1 MKKKFII
8 LLGFLIITTVLAYN
22 SLFFVEQRVQ
32 SLILQFGEPIRVI
45 KEPGLN
51 FKIPLAQNVVKFDKR
66 ILLFDNNAEEIIA
79 ADKKR
84 LIVDA
89 FVRYKIV
96 DPLKFYQTVRFEA
109 ALNNR
114 LGSVVNNSLRAVLG
128 RVPLEAVISD
138 RRELLM
144 KEVSGLVA
152 ERATQFGISIEEV
165 RIKKADL
172 PSENSE
178 AIYRRMQTERQQ
190 EAAQI
195 RAIGEE
201 KARFI
206 RAESEK
212 QKTVLLAEAQRDSD
226 ILRGQGDAKKNK
238 ILGKAFNQDPNFFAF
253 YRAMQ
258 AYSKALTE
266 GDTTMVLSPKSDF
279 FEFFGNAEGNQWWVE
294 TCLIFCLLLV

>member
-1 MKKKFII
+1 MSKS
-8 LLGFLIITTVLAYN
+8 TVLILGLAIFLVIVVYN
-22 SLFFVEQRVQ
+22 SIFFVEQRIQTLV
-32 SLILQFGEPIRVI
+32 LQFGEPVKVI
-45 KEPGLN
+45 QEPGLN
-51 FKIPLAQNVVKFDKR
+51 FKIPLAQNIVKFDKR
-66 ILLFDNNAEEIIA
+66 ILLFDNSAEEIIA
-79 ADKKR
+79 SDKKR

-96 DPLKFYQTVRFEA
+96 DPLKFFQTVRNER

-128 RVPLEAVISD
+128 RVPLKAVISD

-144 KEVSGLVA
+144 QEVSSLVA
-152 ERATQFGISIEEV
+152 ERATQFGISIQEV

-195 RAIGEE
+195 RAVGEE
-201 KARFI
+201 KSRIIKAQ
-206 RAESEK
+206 AEK
-212 QKTVLLAEAQRDSD
+212 NKTVILAEAERDGQ
-226 ILRGQGDAKKNK
+226 ILRGEGDAKKNK
-238 ILGKAFNQDPNFFAF
+238 ILGEAFSKDPNFFAF

-266 GDTTMVLSPKSDF
+266 GDTTMVLSPKSEF
-279 FEFFGNAEGNQWWVE
+279 FEFFGNAEGTN
-294 TCLIFCLLLV
+294 

>member
-1 MKKKFII
+1 MKKKII
-8 LLGFLIITTVLAYN
+8 LLLGILFTIIVLAYN

-66 ILLFDNNAEEIIA
+66 ILLFDNSAEEIIA

-89 FVRYKIV
+89 FVRYKII

-128 RVPLEAVISD
+128 KVPLEAVISD

-144 KEVSGLVA
+144 QEVSELVSL
-152 ERATQFGISIEEV
+152 RATQFGISIEEV

-195 RAIGEE
+195 RAVGNE

-206 RAESEK
+206 TAESEK

-226 ILRGQGDAKKNK
+226 ILRGQGDAEKNK
-238 ILGKAFNQDPNFFAF
+238 ILGKAFNQDPDFFAF

-279 FEFFGNAEGNQWWVE
+279 FEFFGNAEGK
-294 TCLIFCLLLV
+294 

>member
-1 MKKKFII
+1 MKKRFII
-8 LLGFLIITTVLAYN
+8 LLSFLVVFTVLAYN

-144 KEVSGLVA
+144 KEVSVLVA

-226 ILRGQGDAKKNK
+226 ILRGQGDAEKNK
-238 ILGKAFNQDPNFFAF
+238 ILGKAFNKDPNFFAF

-279 FEFFGNAEGNQWWVE
+279 FEFFGNAEGK
-294 TCLIFCLLLV
+294 

>member
-1 MKKKFII
+1 MKKRFVI
-8 LLGFLIITTVLAYN
+8 LLSFIVVLTVLAYN

-32 SLILQFGEPIRVI
+32 TLILQFGEPIRVI

-51 FKIPLAQNVVKFDKR
+51 FKIPLAQNIVKFDKR
-66 ILLFDNNAEEIIA
+66 ILLFDNSAEEIIA

-89 FVRYKIV
+89 FVRYKII

-128 RVPLEAVISD
+128 KVPLEAVISD

-144 KEVSGLVA
+144 QEVSELVSL
-152 ERATQFGISIEEV
+152 RAKQFGISIEEV

-195 RAIGEE
+195 RAVGNE

-206 RAESEK
+206 TAESEK

-226 ILRGQGDAKKNK
+226 ILRGEGDAQKNK
-238 ILGKAFNQDPNFFAF
+238 ILGKAFNQDPDFFAF

-279 FEFFGNAEGNQWWVE
+279 FEFFGNAEGN
-294 TCLIFCLLLV
+294 

>member
-1 MKKKFII
+1 MKKRT
-8 LLGFLIITTVLAYN
+8 GLIIGFIFLLTILIYN
-22 SLFFVEQRVQ
+22 SLFFVEQRIQ
-32 SLILQFGEPIRVI
+32 ALILQFGEPIRVI
-45 KEPGLN
+45 QEPGLN

-89 FVRYKIV
+89 FVRYKII

-138 RRELLM
+138 RREQLM
-144 KEVSGLVA
+144 EEVSGLVA
-152 ERATQFGISIEEV
+152 TSATQFGISIEEV

-212 QKTVLLAEAQRDSD
+212 NKTVLLAEAQRDSD
-226 ILRGQGDAKKNK
+226 ILRGQGDAEKNK
-238 ILGKAFNQDPNFFAF
+238 ILGKAFSQDPDFFAF

-258 AYSKALTE
+258 AYSRALTE

-279 FEFFGNAEGNQWWVE
+279 FEFFGNAKGDK
-294 TCLIFCLLLV
+294 

>member
-1 MKKKFII
+1 MKKRFVI
-8 LLGFLIITTVLAYN
+8 LLSFLVVLTVLAYN

-32 SLILQFGEPIRVI
+32 TLILQFGEPIRVI

-51 FKIPLAQNVVKFDKR
+51 FKIPLAQNIVKFDKR
-66 ILLFDNNAEEIIA
+66 ILLFDNSAEEIIA

-89 FVRYKIV
+89 FVRYKII

-128 RVPLEAVISD
+128 KVPLEAVISD

-144 KEVSGLVA
+144 QEVSELVSL
-152 ERATQFGISIEEV
+152 RATQFGISIEEV

-195 RAIGEE
+195 RAVGNE

-206 RAESEK
+206 TAESEK

-226 ILRGQGDAKKNK
+226 ILRGEGDAEKNK
-238 ILGKAFNQDPNFFAF
+238 ILGKAFNQDPDFFAF

-279 FEFFGNAEGNQWWVE
+279 FEFFGNAEGNYQR
-294 TCLIFCLLLV
+294 FR

>member
-1 MKKKFII
+1 MSKITGVIIGLAIFFII
-8 LLGFLIITTVLAYN
+8 VIYN
-22 SLFFVEQRVQ
+22 SLFFVEQRIQTLV
-32 SLILQFGEPIRVI
+32 LQFGEPVRVI
-45 KEPGLN
+45 QEPGLN
-51 FKIPLAQNVVKFDKR
+51 FKIPLAQNIVKFDKR
-66 ILLFDNNAEEIIA
+66 ILLFDNRSEEIIA

-128 RVPLEAVISD
+128 RVPLKAVISD

-144 KEVSGLVA
+144 KEVTGLVA
-152 ERATQFGISIEEV
+152 SRATQFGISIEEV

-195 RAIGEE
+195 RAVGEE
-201 KARFI
+201 KSRI
-206 RAESEK
+206 IKAEAEK
-212 QKTVLLAEAQRDSD
+212 NKTVLLAEAERDGE
-226 ILRGQGDAKKNK
+226 ILRGEGDAKKNK
-238 ILGKAFNQDPNFFAF
+238 ILGEAFSKDPDFFAF

-266 GDTTMVLSPKSDF
+266 GDTTMVLSPKSEF
-279 FEFFGNAEGNQWWVE
+279 FEFFGNANGAN
-294 TCLIFCLLLV
+294 

>member
-279 FEFFGNAEGNQWWVE
+279 FEFFGNAEGNQ
-294 TCLIFCLLLV
+294 

>member
-1 MKKKFII
+1 MKKRLII
-8 LLGFLIITTVLAYN
+8 LLSFLIVLTVLAYN

-51 FKIPLAQNVVKFDKR
+51 IKIPLAQNVVKFDKR

-89 FVRYKIV
+89 FVRYKII

-144 KEVSGLVA
+144 KEVSELVA
-152 ERATQFGISIEEV
+152 VRATQFGISIEEV

-195 RAIGEE
+195 RAVGEE

-226 ILRGQGDAKKNK
+226 ILRGEGDAEKNK
-238 ILGKAFNQDPNFFAF
+238 ILGKAFNQDPDFFAF

-279 FEFFGNAEGNQWWVE
+279 FEFFGNAEGNQ
-294 TCLIFCLLLV
+294 

>member
-1 MKKKFII
+1 MKKRLII
-8 LLGFLIITTVLAYN
+8 LFSFLVVLTVLAYN

-32 SLILQFGEPIRVI
+32 TLILQFGEPIRVI

-51 FKIPLAQNVVKFDKR
+51 FKIPLAQNIVKFDKR
-66 ILLFDNNAEEIIA
+66 ILLFDNSAEEIIA

-89 FVRYKIV
+89 FVRYKII

-128 RVPLEAVISD
+128 KVPLEAVISD

-144 KEVSGLVA
+144 QEVSELVSQ
-152 ERATQFGISIEEV
+152 RATQFGISIEEV

-195 RAIGEE
+195 RAVGNE

-206 RAESEK
+206 TAESEK

-226 ILRGQGDAKKNK
+226 ILRGEGDAEKNK
-238 ILGKAFNQDPNFFAF
+238 ILGKAFNQDPDFFAF

-279 FEFFGNAEGNQWWVE
+279 FEFFGNAEGK
-294 TCLIFCLLLV
+294 

>member
-1 MKKKFII
+1 MKKRFVI
-8 LLGFLIITTVLAYN
+8 LLSFIAVLTVLAYN

-66 ILLFDNNAEEIIA
+66 ILLFDNSAEEIIA

-89 FVRYKIV
+89 FVRYKII

-128 RVPLEAVISD
+128 KVPLEAVISE

-144 KEVSGLVA
+144 QEVSEMVSV
-152 ERATQFGISIEEV
+152 RAKQFGISIEEV

-172 PSENSE
+172 PAENSE

-195 RAIGEE
+195 RAVGNE

-206 RAESEK
+206 TAESEK

-226 ILRGQGDAKKNK
+226 ILRGQGDAEKNK
-238 ILGKAFNQDPNFFAF
+238 ILGKAFNQDPDFFAF

-258 AYSKALTE
+258 AYEKALIGGETSL
-266 GDTTMVLSPKSDF
+266 VLSPDS
-279 FEFFGNAEGNQWWVE
+279 EFFKFFGKSVKPA
-294 TCLIFCLLLV
+294 IKR

>member
-1 MKKKFII
+1 MKKRFVI
-8 LLGFLIITTVLAYN
+8 LLSFLIVLTVLAYN

-51 FKIPLAQNVVKFDKR
+51 FKIPLAQNIVKFDKR
-66 ILLFDNNAEEIIA
+66 ILLFDNSAEEIIA

-89 FVRYKIV
+89 FVRYKII

-128 RVPLEAVISD
+128 KVPLEAVISD

-144 KEVSGLVA
+144 QEVSELVSF
-152 ERATQFGISIEEV
+152 RATQFGISIEEV

-195 RAIGEE
+195 RAVGNE

-206 RAESEK
+206 TAESEK

-226 ILRGQGDAKKNK
+226 ILRGQGDAQKNK
-238 ILGKAFNQDPNFFAF
+238 ILGKAFNQDPDFFAF

-279 FEFFGNAEGNQWWVE
+279 FEFFGNAEGN
-294 TCLIFCLLLV
+294 

>member
-1 MKKKFII
+1 MKKRTGI
-8 LLGFLIITTVLAYN
+8 LLAFIFITILITYN

-32 SLILQFGEPIRVI
+32 ALILQFGEPIRVI
-45 KEPGLN
+45 QEPGLN
-51 FKIPLAQNVVKFDKR
+51 FKVPFAQNIIKFDKR

-128 RVPLEAVISD
+128 RAPLQAVISD
-138 RRELLM
+138 RREQLM
-144 KEVSGLVA
+144 AEVSGLVA
-152 ERATQFGISIEEV
+152 DRAKQFGISIEEV

-172 PSENSE
+172 PPQNSE

-195 RAIGEE
+195 RAVGEE
-201 KARFI
+201 KSRFI

-212 QKTVLLAEAQRDSD
+212 NKTILLAEAQRDGD
-226 ILRGQGDAKKNK
+226 ILRGQGDAEKNK
-238 ILGKAFNQDPNFFAF
+238 ILGKAFSQDPEFFSF
-253 YRAMQ
+253 YRSMQ
-258 AYSKALTE
+258 AYSRALSE
-266 GDTTMVLSPKSDF
+266 GDTTMVLSPTSDF
-279 FEFFGNAEGNQWWVE
+279 FEFFGSSNGKK
-294 TCLIFCLLLV
+294 

>member
-1 MKKKFII
+1 MKKRFVI
-8 LLGFLIITTVLAYN
+8 LLSFIVVLTVLAYN

-32 SLILQFGEPIRVI
+32 TLILQFGEPIRVI

-66 ILLFDNNAEEIIA
+66 ILLFDNSAEEIIA

-89 FVRYKIV
+89 FVRYKII

-128 RVPLEAVISD
+128 KVPLEAVISE

-144 KEVSGLVA
+144 QEVSEMVSV
-152 ERATQFGISIEEV
+152 RAKQFGISIEEV

-172 PSENSE
+172 PAENSE

-195 RAIGEE
+195 RAVGNE

-206 RAESEK
+206 TAESEK

-226 ILRGQGDAKKNK
+226 ILRGEGDAEKNK
-238 ILGKAFNQDPNFFAF
+238 ILGKAFNQDPDFFAF

-279 FEFFGNAEGNQWWVE
+279 FEFFGNAEGN
-294 TCLIFCLLLV
+294 

>member
-1 MKKKFII
+1 MKKRFVI
-8 LLGFLIITTVLAYN
+8 LLSFIVVLTVLAYN

-32 SLILQFGEPIRVI
+32 TLILQFGEPIRVI

-51 FKIPLAQNVVKFDKR
+51 FKIPLAQNIVKFDKR
-66 ILLFDNNAEEIIA
+66 ILLFDNSAEEIIA

-89 FVRYKIV
+89 FVRYKII

-128 RVPLEAVISD
+128 KVPLEAVISD

-144 KEVSGLVA
+144 QEVSELVSQ
-152 ERATQFGISIEEV
+152 RATQFGISIEEV

-195 RAIGEE
+195 RAVGNE

-206 RAESEK
+206 TAESEK

-226 ILRGQGDAKKNK
+226 ILRGEGDAQKNK
-238 ILGKAFNQDPNFFAF
+238 ILGKAFSQDPDFFAF

-279 FEFFGNAEGNQWWVE
+279 FEFFGNAEGN
-294 TCLIFCLLLV
+294 

>member
-1 MKKKFII
+1 MKKRSII
-8 LLGFLIITTVLAYN
+8 LFSFLVVLTVLAYN

-45 KEPGLN
+45 QEPGLN

-66 ILLFDNNAEEIIA
+66 ILLFDNSAEEIIA

-144 KEVSGLVA
+144 KEVSDLVA

-226 ILRGQGDAKKNK
+226 ILRGQGDAEKNK
-238 ILGKAFNQDPNFFAF
+238 ILGKAFNQDPDFFAF

-279 FEFFGNAEGNQWWVE
+279 FEFFGNAEGN
-294 TCLIFCLLLV
+294 

>member
-1 MKKKFII
+1 MKKRFII
-8 LLGFLIITTVLAYN
+8 ILSFLIVLTVLAYN

-66 ILLFDNNAEEIIA
+66 ILLFDNSAEEIIA

-89 FVRYKIV
+89 FVRYKII

-152 ERATQFGISIEEV
+152 ARATQFGISIEEV

-195 RAIGEE
+195 RAVGEE

-226 ILRGQGDAKKNK
+226 ILRGEGDAEKNK
-238 ILGKAFNQDPNFFAF
+238 ILGKAFNQDPDFFAF

-279 FEFFGNAEGNQWWVE
+279 FEFFGNAEGN
-294 TCLIFCLLLV
+294 

>member
-1 MKKKFII
+1 MKKRFVI
-8 LLGFLIITTVLAYN
+8 LLSFIVVLTVLAYN
-22 SLFFVEQRVQ
+22 SLFFVEQRIQ

-45 KEPGLN
+45 KESGLN
-51 FKIPLAQNVVKFDKR
+51 FKIPLAQNIVKFDKR
-66 ILLFDNNAEEIIA
+66 ILLFDNSAEEIIA

-89 FVRYKIV
+89 FVRYKII

-128 RVPLEAVISD
+128 KVPLEAVISD

-144 KEVSGLVA
+144 QEVSELVSG
-152 ERATQFGISIEEV
+152 RAKQFGISIEEV

-195 RAIGEE
+195 RAVGNE

-206 RAESEK
+206 TAESEK

-226 ILRGQGDAKKNK
+226 ILRGEGDAEKNK
-238 ILGKAFNQDPNFFAF
+238 ILGKAFNQDPDFFAF

-279 FEFFGNAEGNQWWVE
+279 FEFFGNAEGN
-294 TCLIFCLLLV
+294 

>member
-1 MKKKFII
+1 MKKRFVI
-8 LLGFLIITTVLAYN
+8 LLSFLVVLTVLAYN

-32 SLILQFGEPIRVI
+32 TLILQFGEPIRVI

-66 ILLFDNNAEEIIA
+66 ILLFDNSAEEIIA

-89 FVRYKIV
+89 FVRYKII

-128 RVPLEAVISD
+128 KVPLEAVISD

-144 KEVSGLVA
+144 QEVSELVSG
-152 ERATQFGISIEEV
+152 RATQFGISIEEV

-195 RAIGEE
+195 RAVGNE

-206 RAESEK
+206 TAESEK

-226 ILRGQGDAKKNK
+226 ILRGEGDAEKNK
-238 ILGKAFNQDPNFFAF
+238 ILGKAFNQDPDFFAF

-279 FEFFGNAEGNQWWVE
+279 FEFFGNAEGN
-294 TCLIFCLLLV
+294 

>member
-1 MKKKFII
+1 MKKRFVI
-8 LLGFLIITTVLAYN
+8 LLSFLVILTVLAYN

-144 KEVSGLVA
+144 KEVSELVA
-152 ERATQFGISIEEV
+152 VRATQFGISIEEV

-238 ILGKAFNQDPNFFAF
+238 ILGKAFNKDPDFFAF

-279 FEFFGNAEGNQWWVE
+279 FQFFGNAEGK
-294 TCLIFCLLLV
+294 

>member
-1 MKKKFII
+1 MKKRFVI
-8 LLGFLIITTVLAYN
+8 LLSFIVVLTVLAYN

-51 FKIPLAQNVVKFDKR
+51 FKIPLAQNIVKFDKR
-66 ILLFDNNAEEIIA
+66 ILLFDNSAEEIIA

-89 FVRYKIV
+89 FVRYKII

-128 RVPLEAVISD
+128 KVPLEAVISD

-144 KEVSGLVA
+144 QEVSELVSG
-152 ERATQFGISIEEV
+152 RATQFGISIEEV

-195 RAIGEE
+195 RAVGNE

-206 RAESEK
+206 TAESEK

-226 ILRGQGDAKKNK
+226 ILRGEGDAEKNR
-238 ILGKAFNQDPNFFAF
+238 ILGQAFNQDPDFFAF

-279 FEFFGNAEGNQWWVE
+279 FEFFGNAEGK
-294 TCLIFCLLLV
+294 

>member
-1 MKKKFII
+1 MKKRFVI
-8 LLGFLIITTVLAYN
+8 LLSFIVVLTVLAYN

-51 FKIPLAQNVVKFDKR
+51 FKIPLAQNIVKFDKR
-66 ILLFDNNAEEIIA
+66 ILLFDNSAEEIIA

-89 FVRYKIV
+89 FVRYKII

-128 RVPLEAVISD
+128 KVPLEAVISE

-144 KEVSGLVA
+144 QEVSEMVSV
-152 ERATQFGISIEEV
+152 RAKQFGISIEEV

-195 RAIGEE
+195 RAVGNE

-206 RAESEK
+206 TAESEK

-226 ILRGQGDAKKNK
+226 ILRGEGDAEKNK
-238 ILGKAFNQDPNFFAF
+238 ILGKAFNQDPDFFAF

-279 FEFFGNAEGNQWWVE
+279 FEFFGNAEGN
-294 TCLIFCLLLV
+294 

>member
-1 MKKKFII
+1 MSKKNMI
-8 LLGFLIITTVLAYN
+8 LVVIVLGFLIGAYN
-22 SLFFVEQRVQ
+22 TLFFVEQRIQAIV
-32 SLILQFGEPIRVI
+32 LQFGEPVKVI
-45 KEPGLN
+45 QEPGLN
-51 FKIPLAQNVVKFDKR
+51 FKIPFAQNVIKFDKR

-89 FVRYKIV
+89 FVRYNIV
-96 DPLKFYQTVRFEA
+96 DPLKYYQTVRFEN

-128 RVPLEAVISD
+128 RVPLSAVISD
-138 RRELLM
+138 RREELM
-144 KEVSGLVA
+144 SEVTELVTQR
-152 ERATQFGISIEEV
+152 EPTQFGIKIQEV

-201 KARFI
+201 KSRVI
-206 RAESEK
+206 KAEAEK
-212 QKTVLLAEAQRDSD
+212 NKTVILAEAKRDGE
-226 ILRGQGDAKKNK
+226 ILRGQGDAEKNR
-238 ILGKAFNQDPNFFAF
+238 ILGEAFSQDPDFFSF

-266 GDTTMVLSPKSDF
+266 GDTTMVLSPKGEF
-279 FEFFGNAEGNQWWVE
+279 FEFFGDAEGKN
-294 TCLIFCLLLV
+294 

>member
-1 MKKKFII
+1 MNKKIAIFLAII
-8 LLGFLIITTVLAYN
+8 IFFSVIIYN
-22 SLFFVEQRVQ
+22 SLFFVEQRIQTLV
-32 SLILQFGEPIRVI
+32 LQFGEPVRVI

-51 FKIPLAQNVVKFDKR
+51 FKVPLAQNIVRFDKR
-66 ILLFDNNAEEIIA
+66 ILLFDNQAEEIIA

-96 DPLKFYQTVRFEA
+96 DPLKFFQTVRYEA

-128 RVPLEAVISD
+128 RVPLKAVISD
-138 RRELLM
+138 KRELLM
-144 KEVSGLVA
+144 QEVSGLVA
-152 ERATQFGISIEEV
+152 ERAGQFGISIEEV

-201 KARFI
+201 KSRVI
-206 RAESEK
+206 KAEAEK
-212 QKTVLLAEAQRDSD
+212 NKTVLLAEAERDGE
-226 ILRGQGDAKKNK
+226 ILRGEGDAKKNK
-238 ILGKAFNQDPNFFAF
+238 ILGKAFSKDPDFFAF

-266 GDTTMVLSPKSDF
+266 GDTTMVLSPKGDF
-279 FEFFGNAEGNQWWVE
+279 FEFFGDTKGVD
-294 TCLIFCLLLV
+294 

>member
-1 MKKKFII
+1 MKKRFVILIGIVFFITI
-8 LLGFLIITTVLAYN
+8 LAYN
-22 SLFFVEQRVQ
+22 SLFFVEQRIQ
-32 SLILQFGEPIRVI
+32 TLILQFGEPIRVI
-45 KEPGLN
+45 QEPGLN
-51 FKIPLAQNVVKFDKR
+51 FKIPLAQNIVKFDKR
-66 ILLFDNNAEEIIA
+66 ILLFDNNSEEIIA

-89 FVRYKIV
+89 FVRYKII

-144 KEVSGLVA
+144 KEVSELVSV
-152 ERATQFGISIEEV
+152 RATQFGISIEEV

-195 RAIGEE
+195 RAVGKE

-206 RAESEK
+206 TAESEK

-226 ILRGQGDAKKNK
+226 ILRGQGEAEKNR
-238 ILGKAFNQDPNFFAF
+238 IMGEAFSKDPNFFAF

-258 AYSKALTE
+258 AYSKALSE

-279 FEFFGNAEGNQWWVE
+279 FEFFGNAEGNQ
-294 TCLIFCLLLV
+294 

>member
-1 MKKKFII
+1 MKKRFII
-8 LLGFLIITTVLAYN
+8 LLSFIVVLTVLAYN

-66 ILLFDNNAEEIIA
+66 ILLFDNSAEEIIA

-89 FVRYKIV
+89 FVRYKII

-128 RVPLEAVISD
+128 KVPLEAVISD

-144 KEVSGLVA
+144 QEVSELVSVEPRNSA
-152 ERATQFGISIEEV
+152 FLLKKLGSKRLIYLLKTLKLFIEECKL
-165 RIKKADL
+165 RDNKK
-172 PSENSE
+172 
-178 AIYRRMQTERQQ
+178 QH
-190 EAAQI
+190 
-195 RAIGEE
+195 
-201 KARFI
+201 K
-206 RAESEK
+206 
-212 QKTVLLAEAQRDSD
+212 
-226 ILRGQGDAKKNK
+226 
-238 ILGKAFNQDPNFFAF
+238 
-253 YRAMQ
+253 
-258 AYSKALTE
+258 
-266 GDTTMVLSPKSDF
+266 
-279 FEFFGNAEGNQWWVE
+279 
-294 TCLIFCLLLV
+294 

>member
-1 MKKKFII
+1 MKKRLII
-8 LLGFLIITTVLAYN
+8 LFSFLVVLTVLAYN

-51 FKIPLAQNVVKFDKR
+51 FKIPLAQNIVKFDKR
-66 ILLFDNNAEEIIA
+66 ILLFDNSAEEIIA

-144 KEVSGLVA
+144 KEVSDLVA

-226 ILRGQGDAKKNK
+226 ILRGQGDAEKNK
-238 ILGKAFNQDPNFFAF
+238 ILGKAFNKDPDFFAF

-279 FEFFGNAEGNQWWVE
+279 FEFFGNAEGK
-294 TCLIFCLLLV
+294 

>member
-1 MKKKFII
+1 MKKKFVI
-8 LLGFLIITTVLAYN
+8 LLSFIVVLTVLAYN

-32 SLILQFGEPIRVI
+32 TLILQFGEPIRVI

-51 FKIPLAQNVVKFDKR
+51 FKIPLAQNIVKFDKR
-66 ILLFDNNAEEIIA
+66 ILLFDNSAEEIIA

-89 FVRYKIV
+89 FVRYKII

-128 RVPLEAVISD
+128 KVPLEAVISD

-144 KEVSGLVA
+144 QQVSELVA
-152 ERATQFGISIEEV
+152 LRATQFGISIEEV

-195 RAIGEE
+195 RAVGNE

-206 RAESEK
+206 TAESEK

-226 ILRGQGDAKKNK
+226 ILRGEGDAEKNK
-238 ILGKAFNQDPNFFAF
+238 ILGKAFNQDPDFFAF

-279 FEFFGNAEGNQWWVE
+279 FEFFGNAEGN
-294 TCLIFCLLLV
+294 

>member
-1 MKKKFII
+1 MKKRTGILIAFIFVVI
-8 LLGFLIITTVLAYN
+8 VIAYN

-32 SLILQFGEPIRVI
+32 ALILQFGEPIRVI
-45 KEPGLN
+45 QEPGLN
-51 FKIPLAQNVVKFDKR
+51 FKVPLAQNIVKFDKR

-89 FVRYKIV
+89 FVRYKII

-128 RVPLEAVISD
+128 RAPLQAVISD
-138 RRELLM
+138 RREQLM
-144 KEVSGLVA
+144 AEVSGLVA
-152 ERATQFGISIEEV
+152 DRATQFGISIEEV

-195 RAIGEE
+195 RAVGEE
-201 KARFI
+201 KSRFI
-206 RAESEK
+206 RAEAEK
-212 QKTVLLAEAQRDSD
+212 NKTILLAEAQRDGD
-226 ILRGQGDAKKNK
+226 ILRGQGDAEKNK
-238 ILGKAFNQDPNFFAF
+238 ILGKAFSQDPEFFSF
-253 YRAMQ
+253 YRSMQ
-258 AYSKALTE
+258 AYSRALSE

-279 FEFFGNAEGNQWWVE
+279 FEFFGSTSGMK
-294 TCLIFCLLLV
+294 

>member
-1 MKKKFII
+1 MSKKSII
-8 LLGFLIITTVLAYN
+8 LLIIVVSFFIGAFNT
-22 SLFFVEQRVQ
+22 LFFIEQRIQAIV
-32 SLILQFGEPIRVI
+32 LQFGEPVKVI
-45 KEPGLN
+45 QEPGLN
-51 FKIPLAQNVVKFDKR
+51 FKIPFAQNVIKFDKR

-89 FVRYKIV
+89 FVRYSIV
-96 DPLKFYQTVRFEA
+96 DPLKYYQTVRFEN

-128 RVPLEAVISD
+128 RVPLSAVISD
-138 RRELLM
+138 RREELM
-144 KEVSGLVA
+144 AEVSRLVTI
-152 ERATQFGISIEEV
+152 RAQQFGIKIQEV

-195 RAIGEE
+195 RAVGEE
-201 KARFI
+201 KSRVI
-206 RAESEK
+206 QAEAEK
-212 QKTVLLAEAQRDSD
+212 NKTVILAEAKRDGE
-226 ILRGQGDAKKNK
+226 ILRGEGDAEKNR
-238 ILGKAFNQDPNFFAF
+238 ILGEAFNKDPNFFSF

-266 GDTTMVLSPKSDF
+266 GDTTMVLSPKGEF
-279 FEFFGNAEGNQWWVE
+279 FEYFSDAEGNN
-294 TCLIFCLLLV
+294 

>member
-1 MKKKFII
+1 MKKRFVI
-8 LLGFLIITTVLAYN
+8 LLSFIVVLTVLAYN

-51 FKIPLAQNVVKFDKR
+51 FKIPLAQNIVKFDKR
-66 ILLFDNNAEEIIA
+66 ILLFDNSAEEIIA

-89 FVRYKIV
+89 FVRYKII

-128 RVPLEAVISD
+128 KVPLEAVISD

-144 KEVSGLVA
+144 QEVSELVSD
-152 ERATQFGISIEEV
+152 RATQFGISIEEV

-195 RAIGEE
+195 RAVGNE

-206 RAESEK
+206 TAESEK

-226 ILRGQGDAKKNK
+226 ILRCEGDAQKNK
-238 ILGKAFNQDPNFFAF
+238 ILGKAFNQDPDFFAF

-279 FEFFGNAEGNQWWVE
+279 FQFFGNAEGN
-294 TCLIFCLLLV
+294 

>member
-1 MKKKFII
+1 MKKRLII
-8 LLGFLIITTVLAYN
+8 LLSFLVVLTVLAYN

-66 ILLFDNNAEEIIA
+66 ILLFDNSAEEIIA

-89 FVRYKIV
+89 FVRYKII

-144 KEVSGLVA
+144 QEVSGLVA

-226 ILRGQGDAKKNK
+226 ILRGQGDAEKNK
-238 ILGKAFNQDPNFFAF
+238 ILGKAFNQDPDFFAF

-279 FEFFGNAEGNQWWVE
+279 FEFFGNAEGN
-294 TCLIFCLLLV
+294 

>member
-1 MKKKFII
+1 MKKRTGILIAFIFVA
-8 LLGFLIITTVLAYN
+8 LLIAYN

-32 SLILQFGEPIRVI
+32 ALILQFGEPIRVI

-51 FKIPLAQNVVKFDKR
+51 FKVPFAQNIIKFDKR

-84 LIVDA
+84 LIIDA
-89 FVRYKIV
+89 FVRYKII

-128 RVPLEAVISD
+128 RAPLQAVISD
-138 RRELLM
+138 RREQLM
-144 KEVSGLVA
+144 AEVSGLVA
-152 ERATQFGISIEEV
+152 ERAKQFGISIEEV

-172 PSENSE
+172 PLQNSE

-195 RAIGEE
+195 RAVGEE
-201 KARFI
+201 KSRFI

-212 QKTVLLAEAQRDSD
+212 NVTILLAEAQRDGD

-238 ILGKAFNQDPNFFAF
+238 ILGKAFSQDPEFFSF
-253 YRAMQ
+253 YRSMQ
-258 AYSKALTE
+258 AYSRAMSE
-266 GDTTMVLSPKSDF
+266 GDTTMVLSPKGDF
-279 FEFFGNAEGNQWWVE
+279 FEFFGNANGNK
-294 TCLIFCLLLV
+294 

>member
-1 MKKKFII
+1 MKKRFVI
-8 LLGFLIITTVLAYN
+8 LLSFIVVLTVLAYN

-51 FKIPLAQNVVKFDKR
+51 FKIPLAQNIVKFDKR
-66 ILLFDNNAEEIIA
+66 ILLFDNSAEEIIA

-89 FVRYKIV
+89 FVRYKII

-128 RVPLEAVISD
+128 KVPLEAVISD

-144 KEVSGLVA
+144 QEVSELVSD
-152 ERATQFGISIEEV
+152 RATQFGISIEEV

-195 RAIGEE
+195 RAVGNE

-206 RAESEK
+206 TAESEK

-226 ILRGQGDAKKNK
+226 ILRGEGDAQKNK
-238 ILGKAFNQDPNFFAF
+238 ILGKAFNQDPDFFAF

-279 FEFFGNAEGNQWWVE
+279 FEFFGNAEGN
-294 TCLIFCLLLV
+294 